1 MLVLIYGKGWL
12 TTFFEEIFRQEK
24 IEYQFSNVRVNFEN
38 IEAIQEELKQL
49 SPTHM
54 LCCLGRT
61 HGEGYTTIDYLED
74 SSKLKEN
81 LNDNVFA
88 PIILGREAQK
98 LGVHLTYIGT
108 GCIFE
113 YSSDFSTEHGVT
125 EEDRPNFFG
134 SAYSTAKGFT
144 DSYFKDYLPDCLL
157 LRIRMPVSK
166 QHHSRNFISKILSY
180 SKVCSIPNSVTCI
193 EDMFPHAVDM
203 MRRHISGIYN
213 FTNTG
218 TITHSQ
224 IIDWYTTHI
233 NPRHLVQYVLPHE
246 LPVKAGRSN
255 IYLDNAK
262 MRELY
267 PVRTAEEVIYEI
279 MKNFP
284 KID

>member
-12 TTFFEEIFRQEK
+12 TSFFEEIFRTEK
-24 IEYQFSNVRVNFEN
+24 IEYQFSNVRVNFDN
-38 IEAIQEELKQL
+38 VKDIQTELDQL
-49 SPTHM
+49 NPTHM

-74 SSKLKEN
+74 KSKLREN

-88 PIILGREAQK
+88 PIILGRAAQERK
-98 LGVHLTYIGT
+98 IHMTYIGT

-113 YSSDFSTEHGVT
+113 YSNEFSIESGVT
-125 EEDRPNFFG
+125 EHDYPNFFG

-144 DSYFKDYLPDCLL
+144 DSYFKEYLTACLL

-166 QHHSRNFISKILSY
+166 HHHSRNFISKILSY
-180 SKVCSIPNSVTCI
+180 TKVCSIPNSVTCI

-203 MRRHISGIYN
+203 MRRHITGLFN

-233 NPRHLVQYVLPHE
+233 NPRHLVQYVSSDE

-255 IYLDNAK
+255 IYLDNTK
-262 MRELY
+262 LRELY
-267 PVRTAEEVIYEI
+267 SVRTAEEVIYDI
-279 MKNFP
+279 MKNFA
-284 KID
+284 KVD